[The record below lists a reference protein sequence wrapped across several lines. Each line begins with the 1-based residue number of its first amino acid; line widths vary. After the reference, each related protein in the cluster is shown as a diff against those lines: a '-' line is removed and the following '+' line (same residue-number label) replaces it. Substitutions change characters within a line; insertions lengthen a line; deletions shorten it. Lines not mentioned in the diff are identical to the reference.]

1 MQQHYSIS
9 IKSHSDAPDYED
21 GIMAESLE
29 DAVRK
34 FQNTLDTGLSNEE
47 LAKCITQI

>member
-1 MQQHYSIS
+1 MKQHYTLS
-9 IKSHSDAPDYED
+9 IKSHTDAPDYED

-29 DAVRK
+29 DAVRL
-34 FQNTLDTGLSNEE
+34 FQECLDTGLPDEE